1 MEQEEQEKEENDK
14 EEEGETQEGESN
26 EKQGK
31 KTKSHILTTVLHP
44 AAGHVADFCISQV
57 HATTETNNIKT
68 RLHLLVLLR
77 QVIHTFPRK
86 KVKVR
91 E

>member
-1 MEQEEQEKEENDK
+1 MEQEEQGKEENGK
-14 EEEGETQEGESN
+14 EEEEETQEGESSK
-26 EKQGK
+26 KQEK
-31 KTKSHILTTVLHP
+31 KTKSTSILHP